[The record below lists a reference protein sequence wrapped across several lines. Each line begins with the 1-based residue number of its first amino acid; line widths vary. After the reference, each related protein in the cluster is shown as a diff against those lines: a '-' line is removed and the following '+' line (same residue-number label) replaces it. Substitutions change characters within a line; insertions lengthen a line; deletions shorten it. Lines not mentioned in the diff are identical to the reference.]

1 MELEIPTTILP
12 LSLTAV
18 AAAVVCPGRGPIGC
32 MVGWPVALGMTHRK
46 AVDDVDVPTCPTT
59 TVPSAETAV
68 ACEGAVPGMRSV
80 NEPPVHPECPFP
92 LKRPGRKFRF
102 TDDHIAIA
110 AHAVSARR
118 AGCTRQRVEILHA
131 IGLCPAECM
140 LGRAGDDLRVPYHDG
155 TVLVRVGPER
165 RAAAVVRRIECAEVQ
180 GSALQEPAKR
190 MVGRTR
196 PIILIADH
204 ARPSTIEIGS
214 TALDIGGFA
223 G

>member
-1 MELEIPTTILP
+1 
-12 LSLTAV
+12 
-18 AAAVVCPGRGPIGC
+18 
-32 MVGWPVALGMTHRK
+32 
-46 AVDDVDVPTCPTT
+46 
-59 TVPSAETAV
+59 
-68 ACEGAVPGMRSV
+68 
-80 NEPPVHPECPFP
+80 
-92 LKRPGRKFRF
+92 
-102 TDDHIAIA
+102 
-110 AHAVSARR
+110 
-118 AGCTRQRVEILHA
+118 
-131 IGLCPAECM
+131 M

-214 TALDIGGFA
+214 TALDIGGIRRLKLLSRKDLGDFDDLYFDGNGRTADFTDNDLASRFEFA
-223 G
+223 LGDTLIEPT